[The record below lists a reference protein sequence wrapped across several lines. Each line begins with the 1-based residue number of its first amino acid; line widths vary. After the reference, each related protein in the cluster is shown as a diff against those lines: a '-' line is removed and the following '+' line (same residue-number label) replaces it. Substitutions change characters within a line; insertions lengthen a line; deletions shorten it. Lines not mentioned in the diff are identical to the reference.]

1 MISGSWD
8 LLIFS
13 ALFILSSL
21 LVKRAAA
28 VHPRAIFI
36 LQLVL
41 TRAKIKGS
49 GSQLAGFG
57 IKNLSK
63 AVWFPVSQG
72 NPTAFLAVGSPSSL
86 NPASFCVRAAIA
98 AVHGIPCSLPP
109 GGIWPVQVFALA
121 YIIFIIDLS
130 PPLNYSPSGWGK
142 TPFLSCLPSLLEL
155 LEFSHLVTSAE
166 RHPRT
171 SPPACCT
178 PALGTHWLLPSCL
191 PNGLPWP
198 PTVTEMC
205 LSLGPVCPLSY
216 CPHQAWLLCW
226 LSFTQSPCQWAP
238 SMPGLRESGMS

>member
-1 MISGSWD
+1 MASRTRWMWVRVNSGSWWWTG
-8 LLIFS
+8 
-13 ALFILSSL
+13 
-21 LVKRAAA
+21 R
-28 VHPRAIFI
+28 PG
-36 LQLVL
+36 VL
-41 TRAKIKGS
+41 RS
-49 GSQLAGFG
+49 VGSQR
-57 IKNLSK
+57 
-63 AVWFPVSQG
+63 
-72 NPTAFLAVGSPSSL
+72 VGHDWMTEL
-86 NPASFCVRAAIA
+86 N
-98 AVHGIPCSLPP
+98 
-109 GGIWPVQVFALA
+109 WTD
-121 YIIFIIDLS
+121 IIFVIDLS

-198 PTVTEMC
+198 STVTEMC